1 MPRYRDNIK
10 MTDYRIG
17 KGRAVWWFVNFKKI
31 CFLDTLYLDGATL
44 LFCWLWY
51 QCTWSIKLCL
61 VVAWFSTSAPWSSS
75 LSTTSVLITLVSFL
89 ERHRWSNLAPR
100 RPLKDTLE
108 EAFWP
113 CFWALPSPHS
123 ASTFLA
129 FYVLLRSTPPL
140 CLMSLSTLHPFFPR
154 AYSQFK
160 AVVSTRFLYLYHSRW
175 VYPLGRVRKCWC
187 RIIAHSVDLVFRWG
201 L

>member
-1 MPRYRDNIK
+1 

-113 CFWALPSPHS
+113 CSWALPCPVY
-123 ASTFLA
+123 TGPYQLWCTDRQNKTKF
-129 FYVLLRSTPPL
+129 VLLLIIGNKRSVLLPL
-140 CLMSLSTLHPFFPR
+140 RLKTECRLEAVQAADSN
-154 AYSQFK
+154 QFLRTVQFWCMTMTECEWNEK
-160 AVVSTRFLYLYHSRW
+160 A
-175 VYPLGRVRKCWC
+175 RK
-187 RIIAHSVDLVFRWG
+187 
-201 L
+201 